1 MEINSLMSAQLLELQ
16 QTVQMSVM
24 QNAMNM
30 NTAAAV
36 QLLENMPEHTVD
48 AHPYKGGT
56 IDISV

>member
-1 MEINSLMSAQLLELQ
+1 MDINSLMSTQLMDLQ

-30 NTAAAV
+30 NTTAAIT
-36 QLLENMPEHTVD
+36 LLEEMPQN
-48 AHPYKGGT
+48 ASHPYKGAT

>member
-1 MEINSLMSAQLLELQ
+1 MEITSLMSTQLMELQ

-30 NTAAAV
+30 NTSTAV
-36 QLLENMPEHTVD
+36 KLLEDMPVAT
-48 AHPYKGGT
+48 HPYKGNS